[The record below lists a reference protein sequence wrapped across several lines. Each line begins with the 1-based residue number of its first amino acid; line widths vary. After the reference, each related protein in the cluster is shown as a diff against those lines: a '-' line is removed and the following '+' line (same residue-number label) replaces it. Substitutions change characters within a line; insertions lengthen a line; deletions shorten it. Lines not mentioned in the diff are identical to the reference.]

1 MAMTQNIPKP
11 DHASS
16 EAIRKTMQS
25 NKGKDTRPEL
35 LVRKMLREAG
45 FSGYRLH
52 WKKAPGKPDIAYP
65 GRKIAIF
72 VNGCFWHRHPNCHY
86 AYTPKSNQ
94 YFWLNKF
101 EDTVER
107 DQNNYRLL
115 EEDGWS
121 VFVVW
126 ECELKVTA
134 RQTMDKIVQLL
145 RSSSE
150 TGEGCCRIPV

>member
-1 MAMTQNIPKP
+1 MTTTRNIPKP

-25 NKGKDTRPEL
+25 NRGKDTRPEL

-45 FSGYRLH
+45 FPGYRVH

-72 VNGCFWHRHPNCHY
+72 VNGCFWHRHPNCKY
-86 AYTPKSNQ
+86 AYTPKNNQ
-94 YFWLNKF
+94 YFWINKF
-101 EDTVER
+101 EDNVER
-107 DQNNYRLL
+107 DRSNHRLL

-126 ECELKVTA
+126 ECELKTA
-134 RQTMDKIVQLL
+134 PQQTMEKITQRL
-145 RSSSE
+145 RAME
-150 TGEGCCRIPV
+150 